1 VLIDLAVAEEAN
13 DALTEEF
20 LAMVRYQKD
29 KISAKKRPTVF
40 LRADKRISQIDAGLI
55 NANQA
60 GFSLAMQK
68 EHDLTAVK
76 SMRELAD
83 SIAKYNSTLND
94 TTIVYCQGE
103 GEDDLSKESTKAA
116 VRLMRQES
124 LNPILVIKDKEL
136 AQTARMEPGK
146 FYVYY
151 KPSFINGFEAYMEKD
166 INFAYLQALEG
177 VCRDDFSL
185 NEAFINSDEFK
196 N

>member
-1 VLIDLAVAEEAN
+1 
-13 DALTEEF
+13 
-20 LAMVRYQKD
+20 
-29 KISAKKRPTVF
+29 
-40 LRADKRISQIDAGLI
+40 
-55 NANQA
+55 
-60 GFSLAMQK
+60 MQK
-68 EHDLTAVK
+68 ENDLTPVK

-83 SIAKYNSTLND
+83 SIAKYNNTLND
-94 TTIVYCQGE
+94 TTIVYCMGE
-103 GEDDLSKESTKAA
+103 GEGEEDLKKESTKAA

-124 LNPILVIKDKEL
+124 LNPILIVKDKEL
-136 AQTARMEPGK
+136 ARTARMEPGK

-166 INFAYLQALEG
+166 INFPYLQALEG